1 MGSPLHLLDQ
11 YIMSLHYGFI
21 GLYEVRTNLLK
32 FFQTL
37 IHSQSISQCSS
48 SLNSSFI
55 QFKTVEE
62 IIPELVQGMKINYY
76 IVHDKTSC
84 FMSKPLHQS
93 GWVDK
98 QLCKNQGVAL
108 YDYYSSHHY
117 CCVSTSHKYS
127 HSSCYVPKRLQR
139 MDKAAA
145 IGMDTL
151 NSEY

>member
-1 MGSPLHLLDQ
+1 MITDGFTTTLIRPVYHESTF
-11 YIMSLHYGFI
+11 GFI
-21 GLYEVRTNLLK
+21 GLYEVRTNLLQ
-32 FFQTL
+32 FLQTL

-108 YDYYSSHHY
+108 YDYYLFIIIV
-117 CCVSTSHKYS
+117 VSLHLISTHIPAAMFQRDYKEWI
-127 HSSCYVPKRLQR
+127 RLQPLVW
-139 MDKAAA
+139 
-145 IGMDTL
+145 TL
-151 NSEY
+151 